1 MQKIKQ
7 KQTTSS
13 CAVTDADAGAGV
25 EAEAEAETKRFFQ
38 LMALEMPKGAGHVA
52 LSFSL
57 LLARLSLELA
67 RAYVMTVTSRADV
80 SIPSR
85 AGGKGQAK
93 EC

>member
-25 EAEAEAETKRFFQ
+25 EAEAETETKRSFQ
-38 LMALEMPKGAGHVA
+38 LMALELPKGAGHVA

-57 LLARLSLELA
+57 ESRTCSGI
-67 RAYVMTVTSRADV
+67 RHDSDVT
-80 SIPSR
+80 
-85 AGGKGQAK
+85 G
-93 EC
+93 